1 MPTGQKIAFEPAFA
15 EMLTEYF
22 HDTTRWIDVIIDA
35 DRAAGK
41 AAVFDI
47 EHIVEA
53 IRISFI
59 RAEQSKIRR
68 FSILNK
74 HIAKHHP
81 EPSSRLL
88 MLGSRLLHF
97 QRILAEIGYV
107 QIVQNPATVCVRVRS
122 YA

>member
-1 MPTGQKIAFEPAFA
+1 SEIP
-15 EMLTEYF
+15 
-22 HDTTRWIDVIIDA
+22 
-35 DRAAGK
+35 
-41 AAVFDI
+41 
-47 EHIVEA
+47 
-53 IRISFI
+53 
-59 RAEQSKIRR
+59 R

-81 EPSSRLL
+81 EPSSRLV

-122 YA
+122 HAAVTARGEFRKFRDKRTVLVEQFLRLIAAHPLFKGAQMGWVRSDLSKGD